1 MGRNEARVD
10 FRERGARLA
19 GFTNIPEAEWR
30 DICKCAGVH
39 VGRRNVRSAH
49 AAAWIWAEL
58 MQQDVRDSP
67 AFKALVRNTHQDY
80 GIHQKFVREQAPIMK
95 GTLLEYGE
103 SLLHP

>member
-1 MGRNEARVD
+1 
-10 FRERGARLA
+10 
-19 GFTNIPEAEWR
+19 
-30 DICKCAGVH
+30 
-39 VGRRNVRSAH
+39 
-49 AAAWIWAEL
+49 